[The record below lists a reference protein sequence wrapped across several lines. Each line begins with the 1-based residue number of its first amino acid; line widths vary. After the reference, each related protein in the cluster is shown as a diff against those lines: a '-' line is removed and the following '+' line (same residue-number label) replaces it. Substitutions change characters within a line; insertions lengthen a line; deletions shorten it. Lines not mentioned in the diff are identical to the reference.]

1 MNSIDQLLAS
11 VDNTILNYVQGAFG
25 NLSPVV
31 SALWASMFVIF
42 IAVYGYKVIISGRFT
57 MSDLWVHCFKIIA
70 VLVLATQWAAF
81 SVFILDMV
89 TNLPSDIA
97 GQLINTASGGS
108 DNITSANTAL
118 GDFYGRGMEA
128 SANITEG
135 AGWGMGGLILF
146 GYSIIVWLATLAL
159 TGYAIMLIVLSKVAV
174 AVLLAVGPV
183 FILMLIFMQTKSL
196 FEGWLRTLLNYA
208 LIPIFVYGL
217 LSLLL
222 TLIDLP
228 LTNMATNVE
237 AGANIMESIAPFIL
251 VSFVSI
257 LLLAQVMNL
266 SSGISGGISLSTMGI
281 VRHSAARPLGR
292 GTKTIGGY
300 ARGRADNAVDKT
312 FRTGAH
318 SSENKLRN
326 ALPRTRGSN

>member
-25 NLSPVV
+25 NLSPIVN
-31 SALWASMFVIF
+31 ALWASMFVVF
-42 IAVYGYKVIISGRFT
+42 IAIYGYKVIISGQFAI
-57 MSDLWVHCFKIIA
+57 SDLWVHCFKIIA
-70 VLVLATQWAAF
+70 VLVLATQWDAF
-81 SVFILDMV
+81 SIFILEIV
-89 TNLPSDIA
+89 TNMPSDIA

-108 DNITSANTAL
+108 NDITSANTAL
-118 GDFYGRGMEA
+118 GNFYGKGLEA
-128 SANITEG
+128 SSKITEG
-135 AGWGMGGLILF
+135 VGWGMGGLILF

-159 TGYAIMLIVLSKVAV
+159 TGYALMLIVLSKIAV
-174 AVLLAVGPV
+174 AVLLAVGPI

-222 TLIDLP
+222 TLIEMP

-251 VSFVSI
+251 VAFVSI
-257 LLLAQVMNL
+257 LLLSQVMNL
-266 SSGISGGISLSTMGI
+266 SSGISGGISLSTMSTG
-281 VRHSAARPLGR
+281 RAASRKISG
-292 GTKTIGGY
+292 GTKTVGGY
-300 ARGRADNAVDKT
+300 ARGRADNVADKA
-312 FRTGAH
+312 FRTGTH
-318 SSENKLRN
+318 SPENKLKT
-326 ALPRTRGSN
+326 ALPKTRGSN